1 MAGILYYSSIRLTLV
16 TLKFQGAPAS
26 LLTTK
31 QKKIKHVCIFLKDPD
46 EVEEEEEKEE
56 EPVLLGRGAR
66 NAVLDSRTRV
76 G

>member
-1 MAGILYYSSIRLTLV
+1 M
-16 TLKFQGAPAS
+16 QGSPAS

-56 EPVLLGRGAR
+56 EPVLLGRGQR

-76 G
+76 RRS